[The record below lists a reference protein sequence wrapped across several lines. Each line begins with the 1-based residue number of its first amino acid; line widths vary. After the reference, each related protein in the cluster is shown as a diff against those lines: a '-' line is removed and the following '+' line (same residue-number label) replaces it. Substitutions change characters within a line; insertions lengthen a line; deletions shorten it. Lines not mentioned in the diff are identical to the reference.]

1 MEEIVKKRYNC
12 DLCRIDEYNPRVT
25 ESVTGFNLD
34 GGGHWWVCEEHQND
48 EMFRDRPK
56 RSKS

>member
-1 MEEIVKKRYNC
+1 MKKRYNC